1 MIKAVVF
8 DLDDTLISERQYV
21 LSGFNVV
28 SKEISYRYNLDSSIV
43 FMKMQELF
51 DESSK
56 EVFDRVL
63 EVFNIDYKKEEI
75 IDLINIYR
83 NHKPEIEFYDDVI
96 PTLEELKSKGIKV
109 GIITDGYKETQR
121 RKLDALKCNELFD
134 EIIITDELGREFWKP
149 HEKPYKMMAEK
160 LGVELNEMAYIGD
173 NVAKDFITA
182 NKIGVTTVCVE
193 RKKGIYFGEKVS
205 EEFLPNHKIR
215 KISEIDSHL
224 SYAIL

>member
-8 DLDDTLISERQYV
+8 DLDDTLISEREYV

-43 FMKMQELF
+43 FKKMQELF
-51 DESSK
+51 NESSK
-56 EVFDRVL
+56 EVFNRIL
-63 EVFNIDYKKEEI
+63 EFFNVDYTKEEI

-96 PTLEELKSKGIKV
+96 PTLKELKDKGIKV

-121 RKLDALKCNELFD
+121 RKLDVLKCNELFD

-160 LGVELNEMAYIGD
+160 LGVELNEIAYIGD

-182 NKIGVTTVCVE
+182 NKINICTIYIE
-193 RKKGIYFGEKVS
+193 RKNGIYNDINNS
-205 EEFLPNHKIR
+205 SDYLPKYN
-215 KISEIDSHL
+215 ISYLNEIST
-224 SYAIL
+224 II

>member
-8 DLDDTLISERQYV
+8 DLDDTLISEREYV

-43 FMKMQELF
+43 FKKMQELF
-51 DESSK
+51 NESSK
-56 EVFDRVL
+56 EVFNRIL
-63 EVFNIDYKKEEI
+63 EFFNVDYTKEEI

-96 PTLEELKSKGIKV
+96 PTLKELKDKGIKV

-121 RKLDALKCNELFD
+121 RKLDVLKCNELFD

-182 NKIGVTTVCVE
+182 NKIDICTIYIE
-193 RKKGIYFGEKVS
+193 RKNGIYNDINNSSNYLSKYNINYLNE
-205 EEFLPNHKIR
+205 
-215 KISEIDSHL
+215 ISTI
-224 SYAIL
+224 I